1 MPKNAPNESHP
12 HQSETTMNDSFMT
25 VEGTKPTPPV
35 LLIGTN
41 NNSVTD
47 TTLSTIETTWDPF
60 KDKLNTPNIGD
71 KDGSYFTRC
80 SGSKRNN
87 QDTDDT
93 ASILILDGD
102 SSLTSDGETI
112 PGAPHPKRV
121 FAVLRKLGITHCIYS
136 SYSNGCNKAN
146 ENTDYDPNFHKY
158 RVIILCIY
166 TREQLASLLEYIFTA
181 LHNSGIMLVN
191 VKENSSW
198 SQAWY
203 DPRVPDLTAKES
215 FKFYSYEG
223 IPLDA
228 NQVCDGEQQPFSND
242 EPNIIAQNSYSPLA
256 GQVDVIK
263 AFNKQF
269 TCEDIL
275 ARNAYTKSGDRF
287 LRPGSETGAAAVQ
300 YCQDCKDGVERVFS
314 HGNDIL
320 SDGKAH
326 DAFDCYLKLE
336 CNSHIQ
342 TALNWNPELTEN
354 NRAIYIDAQNQ
365 PEKVPSI
372 DPALI
377 YQQEQD
383 EKMESP
389 PSVDTF
395 PTEMLRDIHEY
406 CKTTSTKSTHLTAMV
421 GVIALASILSNR
433 IFRSDHNNMT
443 VLYLVVIAISGKG
456 KNNVK
461 EILHTLL
468 IEAGLNILLGA
479 GKFTGSSALRNLLVN
494 YPARIMVID
503 EFGDKLSTAQS
514 NGHSM
519 EADGFSSL
527 KDLYSDCNGIYLK
540 QAMAD
545 SGRQSKNAEKDIIKP
560 CLSMVGISTPNQ
572 FNDALDKRS
581 LEGGFINR
589 LTIVDASQD
598 QVINNLG
605 KAQPPPKWLKI
616 HLKQFYDLRN
626 QGDLGHGA
634 GTITF
639 ENIANEAF
647 KDEPDLIEIPFS
659 DAASERIYELN
670 NFVTEKS
677 GDDELIA
684 NLTVRWLEQAMR
696 MALAL
701 TMLDNPET
709 KEIKLDMLNW
719 CWGFVSYHGDK
730 FINAHRE
737 QPQNQFE
744 KDCNEI
750 LKAIRKAGRQ
760 GLTKK
765 QLGQIKRF
773 KSLGGKQRD
782 DIIKVLAD
790 DDLIRAVEDNASKKG
805 GPKPVTYYAIALDS

>member
-1 MPKNAPNESHP
+1 MPKNASNESHQ
-12 HQSETTMNDSFMT
+12 HQSETAMTDSFMA
-25 VEGTKPTPPV
+25 VEKIESTPPT

-47 TTLSTIETTWDPF
+47 TILSPSKTTWEVL
-60 KDKLNTPNIGD
+60 KDKFKNPDIGN

-80 SGSKRNN
+80 PGTIRNN
-87 QDTDDT
+87 QNTDDT

-102 SSLTSDGETI
+102 SSLNNDGDPT
-112 PGAPHPKRV
+112 PGAPHPRRV
-121 FAVLRKLGITHCIYS
+121 SVILRKLGITHCIYS

-146 ENTDYDPNFHKY
+146 EDPGYDPDFHRY
-158 RVIILCIY
+158 RVIIPCDY
-166 TREQLASLLEYIFTA
+166 TREQLPVLLENVTRE
-181 LHNSGIMLVN
+181 LHNSGVMLAN
-191 VKENSSW
+191 VKENKSW
-198 SQAWY
+198 SQPWY
-203 DPRVPDLTAKES
+203 FPRVPDLKAKEL

-223 IPLDA
+223 QPLDA
-228 NQVCDGEQQPFSND
+228 NQIYGKCYQTLPDN
-242 EPNIIAQNSYSPLA
+242 EPDVIVRSSYTLLE
-256 GQVDVIK
+256 GQVDVIDD
-263 AFNKQF
+263 FNKQN

-275 ARNAYTKSGDRF
+275 LRNAYTKSGDRF

-300 YCQDCKDGVERVFS
+300 NCQNCKDGVERVFS

-336 CNSHIQ
+336 CNSDIQ

-383 EKMESP
+383 EQIESP
-389 PSVDTF
+389 QSVDTF

-406 CKTTSTKSTHLTAMV
+406 CKTISTKSTHLTAMV
-421 GVIALASILSNR
+421 GVIALASVLSNR
-433 IFRSDHNNMT
+433 IFRSGHNNMT

-468 IEAGLNILLGA
+468 IEAGLSILLGA
-479 GKFTGSSALRNLLVN
+479 GKFTGSSALRNLLVK

-503 EFGDKLSTAQS
+503 EFGDKLSTAQNKQ
-514 NGHSM
+514 NGN

-545 SGRQSKNAEKDIIKP
+545 SGRQPKNAEKDIIKP

-605 KAQPPPKWLKI
+605 KTQLPPEWLTS

-626 QGDLGHGA
+626 QGDLGHGT

-639 ENIANEAF
+639 EDIANEAF
-647 KDEPDLIEIPFS
+647 KDEPDLTEIPFS
-659 DAASERIYELN
+659 NSASERIYELN

-701 TMLDNPET
+701 TMLDNPEA
-709 KEIKLDMLNW
+709 KEINVDMLNW
-719 CWGFVSYHGDK
+719 CWEFVSYHGDK
-730 FINAHRE
+730 FIKAHRE

-750 LKAIRKAGRQ
+750 LKAIRKACPQ

-765 QLGQIKRF
+765 QLGQNKRF
-773 KSLGGKQRD
+773 KSLGWKQRD
-782 DIIKVLAD
+782 DIIKVLVD
-790 DDLIRAVEDNASKKG
+790 DDLIRAVEGESSKKG